1 MSDMPNIIASLT
13 NRIDRPIALIG
24 LMGSGKSM
32 LGRKL
37 AQKLNLP
44 FADSD
49 TIVEGM
55 AGISIAEIFELAGE
69 PKFRDLE
76 RRAILDSV
84 STGPMV
90 LATGGGAICAEETS
104 RLLDEKTVTV
114 WLQASSKTLL
124 SRIGSTTSRPLLAN
138 NDGLATLDRLIAE
151 RTPLYQRAHIHLNT
165 NNMSGTA
172 ALAALITSLNTHFA
186 VK

>member
-55 AGISIAEIFELAGE
+55 AGISIA
-69 PKFRDLE
+69 
-76 RRAILDSV
+76 
-84 STGPMV
+84 
-90 LATGGGAICAEETS
+90 
-104 RLLDEKTVTV
+104 
-114 WLQASSKTLL
+114 
-124 SRIGSTTSRPLLAN
+124 
-138 NDGLATLDRLIAE
+138 
-151 RTPLYQRAHIHLNT
+151 
-165 NNMSGTA
+165 
-172 ALAALITSLNTHFA
+172 
-186 VK
+186 